1 MSRLIRNERALL
13 PKKMNLLIDKYELFG
28 LIFQLKVLNK
38 QMLQELILPHRL
50 TMRILL
56 QDTLKIL
63 HRLNILPNKRRL
75 NLLIG

>member
-1 MSRLIRNERALL
+1 MPCLIRNERALL
-13 PKKMNLLIDKYELFG
+13 SQKMNLLIDKYGLFG

-38 QMLQELILPHRL
+38 QMIQELILTHGL

-63 HRLNILPNKRRL
+63 HRLDILPNKRRL